1 MHNYV
6 DSGQV
11 CCNVASITDLHGF
24 YIAHINIIWTRIIEL
39 HVYINKTVVQHSAID
54 LKVWSLIS
62 SKQELISSLTR

>member
-24 YIAHINIIWTRIIEL
+24 YIAHINII
-39 HVYINKTVVQHSAID
+39 
-54 LKVWSLIS
+54 
-62 SKQELISSLTR
+62 